1 MADSEITSDFIHL
14 LRKFGHD
21 MRVPLNTLIST
32 SDMLVQGVYDALTP
46 KQEKAATRLQ
56 RNSYRLLA
64 ILDDFVTYIKASEG
78 QLEISLKP
86 FDIKERLELWAS
98 PMKPI
103 LDAKNIS
110 LIIEVTESAPM
121 ILSDEN
127 LLKRVMQ
134 ALLWNSTSFTEAGQI
149 RVSVDHFP
157 DAKWLIHIKD
167 TGIGIPSQD
176 LPHIFEPFWRGE
188 ARPQVPTAG
197 AGLGLPLARVLAQ
210 LLKGEVT
217 LKETSSSVTHFCVE
231 LAVQPQ
237 ENR

>member
-1 MADSEITSDFIHL
+1 MANSEITSDFIHL

-32 SDMLVQGVYDALTP
+32 SDMLVQGAYDALTP

-78 QLEISLKP
+78 ELDISLKS
-86 FDIKERLELWAS
+86 FDIKEKLESWAT

-103 LDAKNIS
+103 LDSKNIS
-110 LIIEVTESAPM
+110 LIIETTESAPM
-121 ILSDEN
+121 IVSDEN
-127 LLKRVMQ
+127 LLKRIIQ
-134 ALLWNSTSFTEAGQI
+134 ALLWNATSFTESGEI
-149 RVSVDHFP
+149 WVSAEYFP
-157 DAKWLIHIKD
+157 DSKWLIHIKD
-167 TGIGIPSQD
+167 TGTGIPSQD
-176 LPHIFEPFWRGE
+176 LPHLFEPFWRGE

-210 LLKGEVT
+210 VLKGEVK
-217 LKETSSSVTHFCVE
+217 LEKTSSSGTHFCVE

-237 ENR
+237 TNL